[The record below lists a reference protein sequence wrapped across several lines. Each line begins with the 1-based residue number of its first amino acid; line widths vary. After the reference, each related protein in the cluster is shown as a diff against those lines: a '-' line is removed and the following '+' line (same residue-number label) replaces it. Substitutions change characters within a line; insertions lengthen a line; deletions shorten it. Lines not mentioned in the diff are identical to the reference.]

1 MPFSALINNVK
12 YLMKKVVIS
21 GMIGNGLEWY
31 DYALYAQFA
40 SIIGKHFF
48 PDSTMRETLTL
59 AVFAAG
65 FIVRPLGGIV
75 LGNIGDRFG
84 RRNALVIGITTMAV
98 PTAAIGL
105 LPSYDTIGIAAPI
118 ILTFIRLLQGFALGG
133 EFSGCISYIVEHA
146 EAQQRGLAG
155 SSSFVSMCGG
165 MLLGLATAAGF
176 SYFMEQESLI
186 EWGWRI
192 PFIVGLF
199 IGAIGLYIRSNL
211 SESPIYKRA
220 KENGCLSRFPIR
232 EIFSKYRL
240 ELIIAIG
247 LYVTVTAPFYTAT
260 VFIGNFMTILGY
272 SQSQSSIV
280 GSVILITMMI
290 IFPISATISDKIGR
304 RPVLITG
311 ILLIILLS
319 YPILLGLGSMNF
331 VIAVVSQIV
340 FAAIIA
346 IYMGPIPTVLVEIFP
361 TSVRF
366 TGVALSYNLAA
377 AIFGGSAPVVG
388 MMLTTYTGDKYA
400 ISYYLIALAVVSYV
414 ILRFYKETYRKNLAD
429 NYE

>member
-1 MPFSALINNVK
+1 
-12 YLMKKVVIS
+12 MKKVVIS

-40 SIIGKHFF
+40 SIIGQHFF

-84 RRNALVIGITTMAV
+84 RRNALVIGITTMAI

-105 LPSYDTIGIAAPI
+105 LPGYDTIGIAAPI

-155 SSSFVSMCGG
+155 SASFVSMCGG

-220 KENGCLSRFPIR
+220 KETGCLSRFPIR